1 MVIGVTNGFEKR
13 LEIVGVGYRASLK
26 GDTLELLVGYSHP
39 VLLEPPEHVAFETPQ
54 ATVVV
59 VKGIYAQLVDDTA
72 AATLVAARSV
82 EVEGAGLKKSEVAKK
97 VGELLAQRAQDKGI
111 ERVVFDRSG
120 YLYHGRVKALAEGAR
135 EGGLVF

>member
-1 MVIGVTNGFEKR
+1 MSALTIREARAKR
-13 LEIVGVGYRASLK
+13 KKRIRGHMAG
-26 GDTLELLVGYSHP
+26 T
-39 VLLEPPEHVAFETPQ
+39 PERPRVSVFRSNKA
-54 ATVVV
+54 
-59 VKGIYAQLVDDTA
+59 IYAQIVDDTA

-97 VGELLAQRAQDKGI
+97 VGELLAQRAKDKGI

-135 EGGLVF
+135 KGGLVF